1 MTTGRYFNR
10 GVMALDSPYI
20 GHVVRETFDKIV
32 IFGEGNDRYDIPK
45 FEIQTTGR
53 NVLIG
58 LCLQEIANKYKV
70 NREESLPTTV
80 PLEPW
85 SQGENIDL
93 ASYERKYPKGLFNK
107 GVRVLNEN
115 HIGHVMKDTDEKIV
129 IFGDHNYR
137 FDVPKSEIK
146 EVGRNVI
153 LNMDFPDLASKYK
166 IDRNAPLPTG
176 EPVERINEEAY
187 PEGYHK
193 EVKTGEGGKRK
204 KRLNGN
210 KKMTKKSILANREVK
225 EEKVKDDKDTNILTK
240 SIVNMIMGN
249 NNGGNHHS
257 QNTTSSSPPS
267 TAATSSFE
275 IVDTKTLVARTQDRM
290 WKALDGRYLY
300 DSSLKDSQAF
310 LFNHVNSKVSLVIM
324 YADLVGSTN
333 MSMTLPVDKV
343 VTIIRAFT
351 YEMTNTVRSYG
362 GYVLKYVG
370 DAIIAFFPSGYNKL
384 LACDKA
390 VQCAN
395 SMITVIKKGINP
407 ILKQHDYPELCIKIG
422 IDEGENVI
430 VQYGHDKSSFI
441 DILGYC
447 MNVTA
452 KLTSLTNPDK
462 ITIGKDVYDVLHPEI
477 KTKFREVKYN
487 IESWKYT
494 DRQTGRLYGLYTLK
508 N

>member
-32 IFGEGNDRYDIPK
+32 VFGEGNDRYDISK
-45 FEIQTTGR
+45 SEIQTTGR

-58 LCLQEIANKYKV
+58 LYLHEIANKYKV
-70 NREESLPTTV
+70 NREEPLPTTV

-85 SQGENIDL
+85 IQGENIDL
-93 ASYERKYPKGLFNK
+93 ASFERKYPKGLFNK
-107 GVRVLNEN
+107 GVRVLNED
-115 HIGHVMKDTDEKIV
+115 HVGHVMKETDEKIV
-129 IFGDHNYR
+129 IFGDHNCR

-146 EVGRNVI
+146 EIGRNVI
-153 LNMDFPDLASKYK
+153 LNLDFPDLANKYK

-176 EPVERINEEAY
+176 EPIEKINDEAY
-187 PEGYHK
+187 PEVYHK
-193 EVKTGEGGKRK
+193 QIKRQEGKRK
-204 KRLNGN
+204 KQQNEN
-210 KKMTKKSILANREVK
+210 KKITKKSILANKEVK
-225 EEKVKDDKDTNILTK
+225 EGKRKDDNDPNILTK

-249 NNGGNHHS
+249 NNRNK
-257 QNTTSSSPPS
+257 NTTKTSSS
-267 TAATSSFE
+267 TAVIAPFE

-324 YADLVGSTN
+324 YADLVGSTK
-333 MSMTLPVDKV
+333 MSMTLPVDRM

-370 DAIIAFFPSGYNKL
+370 DAIIAFFTSGYNKL

-395 SMITVIKKGINP
+395 SMITVIKNGINP
-407 ILKQHDYPELCIKIG
+407 ILNRYDYPELRVKIG

-452 KLTSLTNPDK
+452 KLTSLTNADK
-462 ITIGKDVYDVLHPEI
+462 ITIGKDVYDILHPEI
-477 KTKFREVKYN
+477 KVKFEEVKYD
-487 IESWKYT
+487 IASWKYT
-494 DRQTGRLYGLYTLK
+494 DRHTGKPYKLYTLQG
-508 N
+508 

>member
-1 MTTGRYFNR
+1 
-10 GVMALDSPYI
+10 
-20 GHVVRETFDKIV
+20 
-32 IFGEGNDRYDIPK
+32 
-45 FEIQTTGR
+45 
-53 NVLIG
+53 
-58 LCLQEIANKYKV
+58 
-70 NREESLPTTV
+70 
-80 PLEPW
+80 
-85 SQGENIDL
+85 
-93 ASYERKYPKGLFNK
+93 
-107 GVRVLNEN
+107 
-115 HIGHVMKDTDEKIV
+115 
-129 IFGDHNYR
+129 
-137 FDVPKSEIK
+137 
-146 EVGRNVI
+146 
-153 LNMDFPDLASKYK
+153 
-166 IDRNAPLPTG
+166 
-176 EPVERINEEAY
+176 
-187 PEGYHK
+187 
-193 EVKTGEGGKRK
+193 
-204 KRLNGN
+204 
-210 KKMTKKSILANREVK
+210 
-225 EEKVKDDKDTNILTK
+225 
-240 SIVNMIMGN
+240 MIMGN
-249 NNGGNHHS
+249 NNGSNHHF
-257 QNTTSSSPPS
+257 QNITSSLPSS
-267 TAATSSFE
+267 TAVIAPVE

-290 WKALDGRYLY
+290 WKALEGQYLY
-300 DSSLKDSQAF
+300 DSSLKDSQVF

-333 MSMTLPVDKV
+333 MSMTLPVDKM

-407 ILKQHDYPELCIKIG
+407 ILKQHDYPELCVKIG

-462 ITIGKDVYDVLHPEI
+462 ITIGKDVYDVLHPEL
-477 KTKFREVKYN
+477 KTKFKEVKYN

-494 DRQTGRLYGLYTLK
+494 DRQTGKLYGLYSLK
-508 N
+508 D